1 MITAAESAALRAR
14 GGDRRRG
21 RAGALLLGLI
31 VAMAPLAAA
40 RAEDPPAPMPD
51 CVDGKHSNDAA
62 DFRICMPPEGR
73 WNNDLVVYAHGYVS
87 PFEPVGIPESQLV
100 LGGVSL
106 PKLITDLGFA
116 FATTGYSGNGL
127 VIPEAVEDVVDLVDV
142 FTNGSDVTP
151 PRMPRR
157 VYLVGPSE
165 GGAVT
170 AFAIEKHGD
179 VFDGG
184 IAACGPI
191 GSFRAQV
198 GYFGDFRVLF
208 DVFFPGV
215 LPGSPVDIPLE
226 LVANWETVYVPAIT
240 QAVAADPDAA
250 AQLLRV
256 SSAPSDAADPSTVL
270 QTIIDVLWYNVFATN
285 DATVRLG
292 GQPYDNRFRWYF
304 GSDDDVTLNQTVQ
317 RIKADPAALAK
328 LASTYETSGRPAS
341 PLVLMHTT
349 GDPVIRYWN
358 QPLYLLKTIGT
369 GFRDRVLRLP
379 ILRYGHCHFTAPEAL
394 IAFGLLLL
402 KVEGSQL
409 ANAEQALPT
418 PQSRAE
424 YRALQATLDTR

>member
-1 MITAAESAALRAR
+1 MIMAAALRRR
-14 GGDRRRG
+14 GG
-21 RAGALLLGLI
+21 AAALVFGL
-31 VAMAPLAAA
+31 VLATAPLAMA
-40 RAEDPPAPMPD
+40 RAEEPPAPTPD

-73 WNNDLVVYAHGYVS
+73 WNTDLVVYAHGYVS
-87 PFEPVGIPESQLV
+87 PFEPVGIPEDQLV

-106 PKLITDLGFA
+106 PKLLTDLGFA

-127 VIPEAVEDVVDLVDV
+127 VIPEAVADVVDLVGV

-151 PRMPRR
+151 PRSPRR
-157 VYLVGPSE
+157 VYLVGPSQ

-170 AFAIEKHGD
+170 ALAIEKHGD

-184 IAACGPI
+184 VSACGPI
-191 GSFRAQV
+191 GSLRGQI
-198 GYFGDFRVLF
+198 GYLGDFRVLF
-208 DVFFPGV
+208 DAFFPGV

-226 LVANWETVYVPAIT
+226 LVENWETVYVPAIT
-240 QAVAADPDAA
+240 EAVADDPDAA
-250 AQLLRV
+250 ARLLRV
-256 SSAPSDAADPSTVL
+256 SSAPSDPADPATVL

-285 DATVRLG
+285 DAKARLG

-304 GSDDDVTLNQTVQ
+304 GSDDDLSLNRNVG
-317 RIKADPAALAK
+317 RFKADPAALAN
-328 LASTYETSGRPAS
+328 LAATYETSGQPGA

-349 GDPVIRYWN
+349 GDPIMRYWN
-358 QPLYLLKTIGT
+358 QPLYLLKTLGT

-379 ILRYGHCHFTAPEAL
+379 IQRYGHCQFTAPEAL

-418 PQSRAE
+418 QQSRAE
-424 YRALQATLDTR
+424 YRALKSRLAQP